1 MTIRK
6 FIGII
11 LSLALISGGLWIGF
25 AQIESGR
32 LLAGRLIWVS
42 PMLVLAGGF
51 WIYSDWFE

>member
-11 LSLALISGGLWIGF
+11 LSLALIMGGLWIVF
-25 AQIESGR
+25 AGHPMTGKLVSVGPF
-32 LLAGRLIWVS
+32 LI
-42 PMLVLAGGF
+42 PAGGV